1 MLLSILKS
9 EKLKWSLTGALAGAG
24 IPILFTLL
32 QPVAGGHPLYL
43 KAVIAFS
50 AAGLGFTG
58 FLFGGL
64 RDKDERYRHEIVLK
78 NRQIAVLGAISE
90 TIANTKDLD
99 SLLHFV
105 LRETMSFPFLSKDKK
120 GAIFMRDESEPVL
133 LRLTA
138 KINFDSKLAQSEK
151 KIPVG
156 HCLCGRAA
164 QTGETIVSADSHA
177 DKNHAKYDGME
188 RHGHVIVPIKG
199 AKDVLGVMCYYT
211 PAGTRPSAEEVQV
224 LSAVAGQLA
233 PAIENINLSK
243 KALTVKEDLNQN
255 TMVLAKKVSTLNALV
270 EVDRIILSSLDRDE
284 MLFKVSVQIRQL
296 VPADV
301 GGVALL
307 DGDSGDYRYVGGWG
321 MEIKNRDIL
330 HSADWLGSPVLN
342 YGKPLMRR
350 NIEEEVMLSPF
361 DRLLQDSGVRS
372 DLYAPIMRKGKTVGI
387 FFLGCFREKA
397 FSQEDVETTV
407 RFASRMG
414 IALEHVRLIYDL
426 DEMSVNIIHALASAI
441 DAKSSWTKGHS
452 ERVSDYALAIAE
464 KMGMQRH
471 EIDRLRLAGLLHD
484 IGKIGTYDVL
494 LDKTGKLTEEE
505 WELIKLHP
513 NRGCEILEP
522 ITEFKDILPAVRHHH
537 ERWDGKG
544 YPGGLK
550 GEDIPIMARILT
562 VADSFD
568 TMTADRP
575 YRPAI
580 GLSNATQEI
589 AYCAG
594 TQFAPDVAEV
604 FLKLIREN
612 GPEITNHSKP
622 ILKKIAPPQIWGT
635 S

>member
-1 MLLSILKS
+1 PAGRHLLWRGGPRGSRLPELTKRTILMLKEANPTWGCQKISDMLLR
-9 EKLKWSLTGALAGAG
+9 GPALPAGPSAVSQVLHEAG
-24 IPILFTLL
+24 YELEEVPTR
-32 QPVAGGHPLYL
+32 PHPDL
-43 KAVIAFS
+43 
-50 AAGLGFTG
+50 
-58 FLFGGL
+58 
-64 RDKDERYRHEIVLK
+64 
-78 NRQIAVLGAISE
+78 NISNVQ
-90 TIANTKDLD
+90 T
-99 SLLHFV
+99 
-105 LRETMSFPFLSKDKK
+105 
-120 GAIFMRDESEPVL
+120 
-133 LRLTA
+133 LRL
-138 KINFDSKLAQSEK
+138 
-151 KIPVG
+151 P
-156 HCLCGRAA
+156 
-164 QTGETIVSADSHA
+164 
-177 DKNHAKYDGME
+177 
-188 RHGHVIVPIKG
+188 
-199 AKDVLGVMCYYT
+199 
-211 PAGTRPSAEEVQV
+211 
-224 LSAVAGQLA
+224 
-233 PAIENINLSK
+233 
-243 KALTVKEDLNQN
+243 
-255 TMVLAKKVSTLNALV
+255 
-270 EVDRIILSSLDRDE
+270 
-284 MLFKVSVQIRQL
+284 
-296 VPADV
+296 
-301 GGVALL
+301 
-307 DGDSGDYRYVGGWG
+307 
-321 MEIKNRDIL
+321 
-330 HSADWLGSPVLN
+330 
-342 YGKPLMRR
+342 
-350 NIEEEVMLSPF
+350 
-361 DRLLQDSGVRS
+361 
-372 DLYAPIMRKGKTVGI
+372 
-387 FFLGCFREKA
+387 
-397 FSQEDVETTV
+397 
-407 RFASRMG
+407 
-414 IALEHVRLIYDL
+414 
-426 DEMSVNIIHALASAI
+426 
-441 DAKSSWTKGHS
+441 
-452 ERVSDYALAIAE
+452 YALAIAE